1 MPKVPTMAND
11 SPQPSLPAADGLRVL
26 METPP
31 PPHYSLQYGEDANQF
46 GHLRVPE
53 GAGPHPT
60 VAFLHGGFYRAK
72 YGLEHAGWLC
82 QALADAGIATWSIEY
97 RRLGDPGGGWPNTFL
112 DVLSGTHHVR
122 TLAERFPLDLD
133 RLALMGHS
141 AGGHLA
147 LWAAAAR
154 NIASEVALHDGQ
166 PLALR
171 AAVSLA
177 GVLEPRRAWSL
188 RLGDHVIQELL
199 GGGPGQVPERYA
211 VASPGDLL
219 PVGIPQILVHGAD
232 DDIVPLE
239 MSAAYA
245 ASARAAGEVVIYLPL
260 SRTGHFELIDPGS
273 MVWPQVLDLVCQV
286 LDLGP

>member
-1 MPKVPTMAND
+1 L
-11 SPQPSLPAADGLRVL
+11 PSN
-26 METPP
+26 T
-31 PPHYSLQYGEDANQF
+31 
-46 GHLRVPE
+46 
-53 GAGPHPT
+53 GPHPI
-60 VAFLHGGFYRAK
+60 VAFIHGGFYRAK

-82 QALADAGIATWSIEY
+82 QALADCGIAAWSIEY
-97 RRLGDPGGGWPNTFL
+97 RRLGNPGGGWPNTFL
-112 DVLSGTHHVR
+112 DVLAGTHYVR
-122 TLAERFPLDLD
+122 VLAERFPLDLD

-154 NIASEVALHDGQ
+154 SIPLEEPLHDGQ

-199 GGGPGQVPERYA
+199 GGGPEQVPERYA

-219 PVGIPQILVHGAD
+219 PVGIPQILVHGKED
-232 DDIVPLE
+232 EVVPLE
-239 MSAAYA
+239 MSAGYA
-245 ASARAAGEVVIYLPL
+245 ARARAAGEGVIFLPL
-260 SRTGHFELIDPGS
+260 SATGHFDLIDPGS
-273 MVWPQVLDLVCQV
+273 RVWPQVLDLVRQA
-286 LDLGP
+286 LDLQP